1 MNFCS
6 IVSQASKPNIK
17 TVLNTIC
24 LFFVFFVSANTVGAV
39 SSPDLIVQTIAA
51 DKTTLETGESFEI
64 QARVWN
70 RGTAVSGATTLRYYL
85 STDDTI
91 SLSDTE
97 VDSDRVDALSS
108 RGASAVRRRSDLSQT
123 LTAPDTPGVHYYGV
137 CIDAVP
143 DESDT
148 TNNCSEAIAITVEA
162 PPPDPAMSADPMLIP
177 RPEDPDLLISA
188 DRVDRSTIKQGW
200 GVRLHITLEN
210 RGLRVA
216 PATTIRFYRSTDAT
230 ISPEADTELRAV
242 PVGGLGAGKSYTTWA
257 LLPSPFAVGV
267 YYYGACLDA
276 VESEFDT
283 TNNCSDAIE
292 ITVERHGTGT
302 PTLIPVG
309 TIRGY
314 ALGVRIL
321 PVVLDVS
328 GYFLG
333 KVERYTANSSETSV
347 VTVSL
352 SGTEVAL
359 TAVGEGYAT
368 VTILAS
374 SGDLAAKQTFS
385 VSVGGTAT
393 PEHILPDPDLSP
405 EVSIQ
410 DANLRAAVRST
421 LGLSEGVPITQQ
433 KMQGLIRLSA
443 YQRGIADLSGLE
455 HATNL
460 TQLLLGFNSISDISA
475 VSGLTNLTSLVL
487 SNNSISD
494 ISALAGL
501 TNLTSLWLSNNS
513 IIDISALAG
522 LTSLTSLY
530 LSINSI
536 IDISALAGLT
546 SLTDLSLSKNS
557 IIDISALA
565 GLTNLTGLT
574 LWTNS
579 IIDISALAGLTNLT
593 RLELNWNSIIDIS
606 ALAGLTSLTTLSLS
620 KNSIIDISAV
630 AGLTNLTFLSLS
642 GNTIN
647 DISALS
653 GLTNLTSLYL
663 GINSISDIS
672 VVAGLTS
679 LTGLSLGYNSI
690 SDISALSGLTNLTG
704 LSLSWNNISDVS
716 PLENLTSLTEL
727 YIGGNP
733 IEDLAP
739 LRRLKEKNPS
749 VQIDIDINADLNN
762 APLAPSAPL
771 IPAETALF
779 PNYPNPFNPETWIP
793 YQIAKPADVTLT
805 IYDITGREVR
815 RLALGHR
822 PAGFYRSR
830 GRAAHWDGRNQIGEK
845 VATGLYFYT
854 LTTGEFTAT
863 GKMLIQK

>member
-6 IVSQASKPNIK
+6 IVSQASKPNINIK

-64 QARVWN
+64 QARLWN

-309 TIRGY
+309 TIPTHLLR
-314 ALGVRIL
+314 VRRRSR
-321 PVVLDVS
+321 VLDVS

-333 KVERYTANSSETSV
+333 KVETYTVSSSETSV

-352 SGTEVAL
+352 SGTEVTL
-359 TAVGEGYAT
+359 TPVSEGSAT
-368 VTILAS
+368 VTIQAS
-374 SGDLAAKQTFS
+374 SGDLAAKHTFS
-385 VSVGGTAT
+385 VSVGGVAT
-393 PEHILPDPDLSP
+393 LVPVSTTVLIEPAMPFIPPPDTSP

-421 LGLSEGVPITQQ
+421 LRLSEGDPITQQ
-433 KMQGLIRLSA
+433 KMQRLITLSA

-460 TQLLLGFNSISDISA
+460 TWLGLGINSISDISA
-475 VSGLTNLTSLVL
+475 VSGLTNLT
-487 SNNSISD
+487 
-494 ISALAGL
+494 G
-501 TNLTSLWLSNNS
+501 
-513 IIDISALAG
+513 
-522 LTSLTSLY
+522 
-530 LSINSI
+530 
-536 IDISALAGLT
+536 
-546 SLTDLSLSKNS
+546 LSLN
-557 IIDISALA
+557 
-565 GLTNLTGLT
+565 N
-574 LWTNS
+574 
-579 IIDISALAGLTNLT
+579 
-593 RLELNWNSIIDIS
+593 
-606 ALAGLTSLTTLSLS
+606 
-620 KNSIIDISAV
+620 NSIIDISAV
-630 AGLTNLTFLSLS
+630 AGLTNLTQLVLGSNS
-642 GNTIN
+642 II
-647 DISALS
+647 DISAVA
-653 GLTNLTSLYL
+653 GLTNLTGLAL
-663 GINSISDIS
+663 NDNSIIDIS
-672 VVAGLTS
+672 AVAGLTN
-679 LTGLSLGYNSI
+679 LTGLGLNGNSI
-690 SDISALSGLTNLTG
+690 SDISAVSGLTNLTWLGLNDNSISDISAVSGLTNLTG
-704 LSLSWNNISDVS
+704 LALYQNTIIDISAVAG
-716 PLENLTSLTEL
+716 LTNLT
-727 YIGGNP
+727 
-733 IEDLAP
+733 
-739 LRRLKEKNPS
+739 RLS
-749 VQIDIDINADLNN
+749 
-762 APLAPSAPL
+762 
-771 IPAETALF
+771 
-779 PNYPNPFNPETWIP
+779 
-793 YQIAKPADVTLT
+793 
-805 IYDITGREVR
+805 
-815 RLALGHR
+815 ALG
-822 PAGFYRSR
+822 
-830 GRAAHWDGRNQIGEK
+830 
-845 VATGLYFYT
+845 
-854 LTTGEFTAT
+854 
-863 GKMLIQK
+863 